1 MNMLMNAGGLG
12 EDVDG
17 FDECIMVLMNVL
29 VVCGECVDS
38 FDECV
43 GGLW

>member
-1 MNMLMNAGGLG
+1 MNMLVNAGGLG
-12 EDVDG
+12 QGVGG
-17 FDECIMVLMNVL
+17 FDECVGGL
-29 VVCGECVDS
+29 GEYVDG